1 MFSWWLIPSII
12 GLALMVMSLVGSE
25 LDFGLNFGS
34 DLSGHAVTAMLG
46 AFLGIGGGV
55 GVIASS
61 IGLGLVPTA
70 VAAAAAGFAS
80 AYAAGRLTSF
90 LVGVS
95 SDGGDSSIM
104 DAVGKTFTAEEDM
117 EAGSIGVTDV
127 TINDSRQRLYYKP
140 EVAVRAG
147 EELKITGVDL
157 ENNVLSA
164 EPTALEAASN
174 ESTQHASS
182 GVDPVDAMRAVA
194 SKARLEAAA
203 RAGEQAESRS
213 GERTVEHASRVE
225 RS

>member
-1 MFSWWLIPSII
+1 M
-12 GLALMVMSLVGSE
+12 MSLVGSE

-70 VAAAAAGFAS
+70 IVSAAAGFAS

-117 EAGSIGVTDV
+117 EAGAIGVTDV

-147 EELKITGVDL
+147 EELKFTGVDL

-174 ESTQHASS
+174 ESTQPASS

-203 RAGEQAESRS
+203 RAGEQVGSRG
-213 GERTVEHASRVE
+213 GEQTVEHASRVE

>member
-70 VAAAAAGFAS
+70 IVSAAAGFAS

-117 EAGSIGVTDV
+117 EAGAIGVTDV

-147 EELKITGVDL
+147 EELKFTGVDL

-174 ESTQHASS
+174 ESTQPASS

-203 RAGEQAESRS
+203 RAGEQVGSRG
-213 GERTVEHASRVE
+213 GEQTMEHASRVE

>member
-1 MFSWWLIPSII
+1 M
-12 GLALMVMSLVGSE
+12 MSLVGSE

-70 VAAAAAGFAS
+70 VVSAAAGFAS
-80 AYAAGRLTSF
+80 AYTAGRLTSF

-117 EAGSIGVTDV
+117 EAGAIGVTDV

-147 EELKITGVDL
+147 EALKVTGVDL

-164 EPTALEAASN
+164 EPIALEAASN
-174 ESTQHASS
+174 ESMQPASS

-203 RAGEQAESRS
+203 RAGEQVGSRG
-213 GERTVEHASRVE
+213 GEQTVEHASRVE

>member
-1 MFSWWLIPSII
+1 MIPSIV

-70 VAAAAAGFAS
+70 IVSAAAGFAS

-117 EAGSIGVTDV
+117 EAGAIGVTDV

-147 EELKITGVDL
+147 EELKFTGVDL

-213 GERTVEHASRVE
+213 GEQTVEPGSAPSA
-225 RS
+225 

>member
-1 MFSWWLIPSII
+1 M
-12 GLALMVMSLVGSE
+12 MSLVGSE

-95 SDGGDSSIM
+95 SDGRDSSIM

-117 EAGSIGVTDV
+117 EAGAIGVTDV

-147 EELKITGVDL
+147 EELKVTGVDL

-213 GERTVEHASRVE
+213 GEQTVEPGSAPSA
-225 RS
+225 

>member
-1 MFSWWLIPSII
+1 MFSWWLIPSIV

-95 SDGGDSSIM
+95 SDGRDSSIM

-117 EAGSIGVTDV
+117 EAGAIGVTDV

-147 EELKITGVDL
+147 EELKVTGVDL

-213 GERTVEHASRVE
+213 GEQTVEPGSAPSA
-225 RS
+225 

>member
-1 MFSWWLIPSII
+1 M
-12 GLALMVMSLVGSE
+12 MSLVGSE

-117 EAGSIGVTDV
+117 EAGAIGVADV

-147 EELKITGVDL
+147 EELKVTGVDL

-203 RAGEQAESRS
+203 RAGEQAGSRG

>member
-1 MFSWWLIPSII
+1 MFSWWLIPSIV

-117 EAGSIGVTDV
+117 EAGAIGVTDV

-147 EELKITGVDL
+147 EALKVTGVDL

-164 EPTALEAASN
+164 EPIALEAASN
-174 ESTQHASS
+174 ESTQPASS

-203 RAGEQAESRS
+203 RAGEQVGSRG
-213 GERTVEHASRVE
+213 GEQTVEHASRVE

>member
-1 MFSWWLIPSII
+1 MFSWWLIPSIV
-12 GLALMVMSLVGSE
+12 GLALMMMSLVGSE

-34 DLSGHAVTAMLG
+34 DLSGHAVAAMLG

-61 IGLGLVPTA
+61 IGFGLVPTA

-117 EAGSIGVTDV
+117 EAGAIGVTDV

-147 EELKITGVDL
+147 EELKLTGVDL

-213 GERTVEHASRVE
+213 GEQTVEPGSAPSA
-225 RS
+225 

>member
-1 MFSWWLIPSII
+1 MFSWWLIPSIV

-117 EAGSIGVTDV
+117 EAGAIGVTDV

-147 EELKITGVDL
+147 EALKVTGVDL

-203 RAGEQAESRS
+203 RAGEQAGSRG
-213 GERTVEHASRVE
+213 GEQTVEHASRVE

>member
-1 MFSWWLIPSII
+1 M
-12 GLALMVMSLVGSE
+12 MSLVGSE

-34 DLSGHAVTAMLG
+34 DLSGHAVAAMLG

-117 EAGSIGVTDV
+117 EAGAIGVTDV

-147 EELKITGVDL
+147 EELKLTGVDL

-213 GERTVEHASRVE
+213 GEQTVEPGSAPSA
-225 RS
+225 

>member
-1 MFSWWLIPSII
+1 MFSWWLIPSIV
-12 GLALMVMSLVGSE
+12 GLALMVMSLIGSE

-117 EAGSIGVTDV
+117 EAGAIGVTDV

-147 EELKITGVDL
+147 EELKVTGVDL

-164 EPTALEAASN
+164 EPIALEAASN
-174 ESTQHASS
+174 ESTQPASS

-203 RAGEQAESRS
+203 RAGEQVGSRG
-213 GERTVEHASRVE
+213 GEQTVEHASRVE

>member
-1 MFSWWLIPSII
+1 MIPSIV

-117 EAGSIGVTDV
+117 EAGAIGVTDV

-147 EELKITGVDL
+147 EELKLTGVDL

-164 EPTALEAASN
+164 EPIALEAASN
-174 ESTQHASS
+174 ESTQPASS

-213 GERTVEHASRVE
+213 GEQTVEPGSAPSA
-225 RS
+225 

>member
-1 MFSWWLIPSII
+1 
-12 GLALMVMSLVGSE
+12 
-25 LDFGLNFGS
+25 
-34 DLSGHAVTAMLG
+34 
-46 AFLGIGGGV
+46 
-55 GVIASS
+55 
-61 IGLGLVPTA
+61 
-70 VAAAAAGFAS
+70 
-80 AYAAGRLTSF
+80 
-90 LVGVS
+90 
-95 SDGGDSSIM
+95 M

-117 EAGSIGVTDV
+117 EAGAIGVTDV

-147 EELKITGVDL
+147 EALKVTGVDL

-203 RAGEQAESRS
+203 RAGEQAGSRG

>member
-1 MFSWWLIPSII
+1 M
-12 GLALMVMSLVGSE
+12 MSLVGSE

-70 VAAAAAGFAS
+70 IVSAAAGFAS

-117 EAGSIGVTDV
+117 EAGAIGVTDV

-147 EELKITGVDL
+147 EELKVTGVDL

-182 GVDPVDAMRAVA
+182 GVEPVDAMRAVA

-203 RAGEQAESRS
+203 RAGEQAGSRG

>member
-12 GLALMVMSLVGSE
+12 GLVLMMMSLIGSE

-34 DLSGHAVTAMLG
+34 DLSSHAVAAMLG

-55 GVIASS
+55 GVVASS

-70 VAAAAAGFAS
+70 VMAAAAGFAS

-90 LVGVS
+90 LVDVS

-117 EAGSIGVTDV
+117 EAGAIGVADV
-127 TINDSRQRLYYKP
+127 TINGSRQRLYYKP
-140 EVAVRAG
+140 EVTVRAG
-147 EELKITGVDL
+147 EELKVTGVDL

-164 EPTALEAASN
+164 EPTTLEAASS
-174 ESTQHASS
+174 ESTQPVSS

-194 SKARLEAAA
+194 SKARLEATAH
-203 RAGEQAESRS
+203 AGEQAGSRG
-213 GERTVEHASRVE
+213 GERTVEPGSTP
-225 RS
+225 ST

>member
-1 MFSWWLIPSII
+1 MFSWWLIPSIV

-70 VAAAAAGFAS
+70 VVSAAAGFAS

-117 EAGSIGVTDV
+117 EAGAIGVADV

-147 EELKITGVDL
+147 EELKVTGVDL

-174 ESTQHASS
+174 ESTQPASS

-203 RAGEQAESRS
+203 RAGEQAGSRG

>member
-1 MFSWWLIPSII
+1 MIPSIV

-117 EAGSIGVTDV
+117 EAGAIGVTDV

-147 EELKITGVDL
+147 EALKVTGVDL

-164 EPTALEAASN
+164 EPIALEAASN
-174 ESTQHASS
+174 ESMQPASS

-203 RAGEQAESRS
+203 RAGEQVGSRG
-213 GERTVEHASRVE
+213 GEQTVEHASRVE

>member
-1 MFSWWLIPSII
+1 MFSWWLIPSIV

-117 EAGSIGVTDV
+117 EAGAIGVTDV

-147 EELKITGVDL
+147 EELKFTGVDL

-174 ESTQHASS
+174 ESTQPASS

-203 RAGEQAESRS
+203 RAGEQAGSRG

>member
-1 MFSWWLIPSII
+1 M
-12 GLALMVMSLVGSE
+12 MSLIGSE

-34 DLSGHAVTAMLG
+34 DLSSHAVTAMLG

-117 EAGSIGVTDV
+117 EAGAIGVTDV

-147 EELKITGVDL
+147 EELKVTGVDL

-164 EPTALEAASN
+164 EPIALEAASN
-174 ESTQHASS
+174 ESTQPASS

-213 GERTVEHASRVE
+213 GEQTVEPGSAPSA
-225 RS
+225 

>member
-1 MFSWWLIPSII
+1 M
-12 GLALMVMSLVGSE
+12 MSLVGSE

-117 EAGSIGVTDV
+117 EAGAIGVTDV

-147 EELKITGVDL
+147 EELKFTGVDL

-174 ESTQHASS
+174 ESTQPASS

-213 GERTVEHASRVE
+213 GEQTVEPGSAPSA
-225 RS
+225 

>member
-1 MFSWWLIPSII
+1 MIPSIV

-117 EAGSIGVTDV
+117 EAGAIGVTDV

-147 EELKITGVDL
+147 EELKVTGVDL

-164 EPTALEAASN
+164 EPIALEAASN
-174 ESTQHASS
+174 ESTQPASS

-203 RAGEQAESRS
+203 RAGEQVGSRG
-213 GERTVEHASRVE
+213 GEQTVEHASRVE

>member
-1 MFSWWLIPSII
+1 MFSWWLIPSIV

-117 EAGSIGVTDV
+117 EAGAIGVTDV

-147 EELKITGVDL
+147 EELKFTGVDL

-174 ESTQHASS
+174 ESTQPASS

-213 GERTVEHASRVE
+213 GEQTVEPGSAPSA
-225 RS
+225 

>member
-1 MFSWWLIPSII
+1 MFSWWLIPSIV

-117 EAGSIGVTDV
+117 EAGAIGVTDV

-147 EELKITGVDL
+147 EELKLTGVDL

-164 EPTALEAASN
+164 EPIALEAASN
-174 ESTQHASS
+174 ESTQPASS

-213 GERTVEHASRVE
+213 GEQTVEPGSAPSA
-225 RS
+225 

>member
-1 MFSWWLIPSII
+1 MFSWWLIPSIV

-117 EAGSIGVTDV
+117 EAGAIGVTDV

-147 EELKITGVDL
+147 EALKVTGVDL

-164 EPTALEAASN
+164 EPIALEAASN
-174 ESTQHASS
+174 ESMQPASS

-203 RAGEQAESRS
+203 RAGEQVGSRG

>member
-1 MFSWWLIPSII
+1 M
-12 GLALMVMSLVGSE
+12 MSLIGSE

-70 VAAAAAGFAS
+70 AAAAAAGFAS

-117 EAGSIGVTDV
+117 EAGAIGVTDV

-147 EELKITGVDL
+147 EELKFTGVDL

-164 EPTALEAASN
+164 EPTALEANSN

-213 GERTVEHASRVE
+213 GEQTVEPGSAPSA
-225 RS
+225 

>member
-1 MFSWWLIPSII
+1 MIPSIV

-70 VAAAAAGFAS
+70 AAAAAAGFAS
-80 AYAAGRLTSF
+80 AYTAGRLTSF

-117 EAGSIGVTDV
+117 EAGAIGVTDV

-147 EELKITGVDL
+147 EALKVTGVDL

-164 EPTALEAASN
+164 EPIALEAASN
-174 ESTQHASS
+174 ESMQPASS

-203 RAGEQAESRS
+203 RAGEQVGSRG
-213 GERTVEHASRVE
+213 GEQTVEHASRVE

>member
-117 EAGSIGVTDV
+117 EAGAIGVTDV

-147 EELKITGVDL
+147 EALKVTGVDL

-164 EPTALEAASN
+164 EPIALEAASN
-174 ESTQHASS
+174 ESMQPASS

-203 RAGEQAESRS
+203 RAGEQVGSRG
-213 GERTVEHASRVE
+213 GEQTVEHASRVE